1 MTRFALAALICA
13 LAAPALA
20 AEPVEIK
27 LAIQDHK
34 FEPAELKVPAGQK
47 IKLLVE
53 NRDDTAEEFES
64 HELNREKIVGPK
76 ATITVYI
83 GPLQRDAC
91 HSLVLFDLDRGHG
104 NARRGRVRMPMVA
117 VARLASLRP
126 PPFVMT
132 NENRYHLATPAG
144 TTP

>member
-83 GPLQRDAC
+83 GPLEP
-91 HSLVLFDLDRGHG
+91 
-104 NARRGRVRMPMVA
+104 GRY
-117 VARLASLRP
+117 
-126 PPFVMT
+126 PFFGEF
-132 NENRYHLATPAG
+132 NQ
-144 TTP
+144 TTALGAIIAQ

>member
-1 MTRFALAALICA
+1 MTRFAPAVLFAV

-20 AEPVEIK
+20 AEPLEIK

-47 IKLLVE
+47 VKLLIE

-64 HELNREKIVGPK
+64 HELNREKIVGPR

-83 GPLQRDAC
+83 GPLEP
-91 HSLVLFDLDRGHG
+91 
-104 NARRGRVRMPMVA
+104 GRYPFFGEFHMDTAQGVVVA
-117 VARLASLRP
+117 
-126 PPFVMT
+126 
-132 NENRYHLATPAG
+132 E
-144 TTP
+144 

>member
-1 MTRFALAALICA
+1 MTRFAFAALICA
-13 LAAPALA
+13 LASPALA
-20 AEPVEIK
+20 AEPLEIK

-76 ATITVYI
+76 ATISVYI
-83 GPLQRDAC
+83 GPLEP
-91 HSLVLFDLDRGHG
+91 
-104 NARRGRVRMPMVA
+104 GRYPFFGEFHMDTAQGVVVA
-117 VARLASLRP
+117 
-126 PPFVMT
+126 
-132 NENRYHLATPAG
+132 E
-144 TTP
+144 

>member
-1 MTRFALAALICA
+1 MTRFALAALICV

-83 GPLQRDAC
+83 GPLEP
-91 HSLVLFDLDRGHG
+91 
-104 NARRGRVRMPMVA
+104 GRYPFFGEFHMDTAQGVVVA
-117 VARLASLRP
+117 
-126 PPFVMT
+126 
-132 NENRYHLATPAG
+132 E
-144 TTP
+144 

>member
-1 MTRFALAALICA
+1 MVAATRGGGLRAPGFAITNENRYHLAIPGRNRPMTRFALAALFAA

-20 AEPVEIK
+20 AEPVEVK

-83 GPLQRDAC
+83 GPLEP
-91 HSLVLFDLDRGHG
+91 
-104 NARRGRVRMPMVA
+104 GRYPFFGEFHMDTAQGVVVA
-117 VARLASLRP
+117 
-126 PPFVMT
+126 
-132 NENRYHLATPAG
+132 E
-144 TTP
+144 

>member
-1 MTRFALAALICA
+1 MTRFAFAVLIGALT
-13 LAAPALA
+13 APVLA
-20 AEPVEIK
+20 AEPLEIK

-83 GPLQRDAC
+83 GPLEP
-91 HSLVLFDLDRGHG
+91 
-104 NARRGRVRMPMVA
+104 GRYPFFGEFHMDTAQGVVVA
-117 VARLASLRP
+117 
-126 PPFVMT
+126 
-132 NENRYHLATPAG
+132 E
-144 TTP
+144 

>member
-1 MTRFALAALICA
+1 MTRFALAALFAA

-20 AEPVEIK
+20 AEPVEVK

-83 GPLQRDAC
+83 GPLEP
-91 HSLVLFDLDRGHG
+91 
-104 NARRGRVRMPMVA
+104 GRYPYFGEFHMDTAQGVVVA
-117 VARLASLRP
+117 
-126 PPFVMT
+126 
-132 NENRYHLATPAG
+132 E
-144 TTP
+144 

>member
-1 MTRFALAALICA
+1 MVAATRGGGLRPAPFAITNENRYHLAIPGRNRPMTRFALAALICA

-83 GPLQRDAC
+83 GPLEP
-91 HSLVLFDLDRGHG
+91 
-104 NARRGRVRMPMVA
+104 GRYPFFGEFHMDTAQGVVVA
-117 VARLASLRP
+117 
-126 PPFVMT
+126 
-132 NENRYHLATPAG
+132 E
-144 TTP
+144 